1 MFKTCLASALLLC
14 ASMAFADVD
23 VNSATEAEL
32 DGIRGI
38 GPSTSRRILDERNKG
53 NFKDWD
59 DLMARIRGIRRANA
73 ARLSAAGL
81 TVNGSAFQPA
91 AAASATKD

>member
-1 MFKTCLASALLLC
+1 MRKTCLASVLLLC
-14 ASMAFADVD
+14 ASMAFADVE
-23 VNSATEAEL
+23 VNSATEADL
-32 DGIRGI
+32 DSIKGI

-53 NFKDWD
+53 HFKDWN
-59 DLMARIRGIRRANA
+59 DLMARIKGIRNANA

-81 TVNGSAFQPA
+81 TVNGAGFSQ

>member
-1 MFKTCLASALLLC
+1 MHKKYLAGALLLC
-14 ASMAFADVD
+14 ASMAFAAVD
-23 VNSATEAEL
+23 VNSASEAEL

-53 NFKDWD
+53 HFKDWN
-59 DLMARIRGIRRANA
+59 DLMARVRGIRRANA
-73 ARLSAAGL
+73 TRLSAAGL

-91 AAASATKD
+91 AAASAAKD

>member
-1 MFKTCLASALLLC
+1 MRKTCLASALFFC
-14 ASMAFADVD
+14 ASMAFANVD
-23 VNSATEAEL
+23 VNSASEAEL
-32 DGIRGI
+32 DGIKGI

-53 NFKDWD
+53 HFKDWN

-73 ARLSAAGL
+73 VRLSAAGL

-91 AAASATKD
+91 TAASAAKD